1 MIKLANIDTEA
12 LKEAAPIIDYIKKYY
27 PEVEIDHE
35 NSTLAMAKCCF
46 HNENTASLA
55 LYANGTF
62 KCFGCGEHGD
72 IITFVQKM
80 ENTDFIGACKIIADN
95 VGFKL
100 NYVSTNPEV
109 EKYEAKMAEYV
120 ERYQNNLK
128 NNANALNYLINTR
141 HITPEMIDKFKLGL
155 TDYQEYKY
163 RSDMGNISNRIVF
176 PIFEHTKYN
185 PQCVGMA
192 YRALGDEKPKYI
204 NDRNQDGENGNPE
217 ALKGIFIKGNMLY
230 GMAQA
235 MSSISRYKFVYVV
248 EGYMDVIS
256 MHQAGLTNTV
266 GIMGT
271 SMTSSQIEAIRK
283 TTDNVF
289 LLLDSDR
296 AGRTSEM
303 KYIQQLLES
312 GMKIVIMKDV
322 TDYKDPDEM
331 CKAFD
336 YNTQMIRSYLNDNSV
351 DAVHYIIRKETEHYH
366 TVTSVERRKAYTKI
380 MPVINSIQDE
390 NMRRAYTIELSK
402 ELN

>member
-100 NYVSTNPEV
+100 NYISTNPEV

-141 HITPEMIDKFKLGL
+141 HI
-155 TDYQEYKY
+155 
-163 RSDMGNISNRIVF
+163 R
-176 PIFEHTKYN
+176 
-185 PQCVGMA
+185 
-192 YRALGDEKPKYI
+192 
-204 NDRNQDGENGNPE
+204 NDR
-217 ALKGIFIKGNMLY
+217 
-230 GMAQA
+230 
-235 MSSISRYKFVYVV
+235 
-248 EGYMDVIS
+248 
-256 MHQAGLTNTV
+256 
-266 GIMGT
+266 
-271 SMTSSQIEAIRK
+271 
-283 TTDNVF
+283 
-289 LLLDSDR
+289 
-296 AGRTSEM
+296 
-303 KYIQQLLES
+303 
-312 GMKIVIMKDV
+312 
-322 TDYKDPDEM
+322 
-331 CKAFD
+331 
-336 YNTQMIRSYLNDNSV
+336 
-351 DAVHYIIRKETEHYH
+351 
-366 TVTSVERRKAYTKI
+366 
-380 MPVINSIQDE
+380 
-390 NMRRAYTIELSK
+390 
-402 ELN
+402 